1 MEFQLLE
8 AINGVDGS
16 NGVSLASCTI
26 FGILLH
32 AVNKYIHLL
41 TFMTS
46 CYSRLPW
53 WLSSKKS
60 ISEAGDTG

>member
-26 FGILLH
+26 IWYTLH

-41 TFMTS
+41 TFMTT

-53 WLSSKKS
+53 WLSGKES
-60 ISEAGDTG
+60 ISQAGDTG